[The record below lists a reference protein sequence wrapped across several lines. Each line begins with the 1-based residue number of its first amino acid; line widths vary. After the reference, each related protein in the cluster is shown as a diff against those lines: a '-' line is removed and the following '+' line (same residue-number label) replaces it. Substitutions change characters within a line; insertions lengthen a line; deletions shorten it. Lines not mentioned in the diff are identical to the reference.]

1 MRATLRASV
10 LFSLLVVNTLFWV
23 IPVYASVLIKLLT
36 PAGTRLRDGVSRI
49 AAWFAQHW
57 ALTNTWFGDHL
68 LNVRWEVRLPPGLT
82 PQGQYLVCA
91 NHQSWNDIY
100 VLMRSFG
107 RRAPFFKFFL
117 KQQLIWVPVLGL
129 AWWGLDYPFMKRYT
143 REQIERNPA
152 LRGRDLETTRRACA
166 KYARLPVAI
175 LNFLEGTRFT
185 PEKHDSQNSPYRHLL
200 KPRAGGLAFA
210 LSAMGDKLSSLLDV
224 TIVYPEGARSLWEFM
239 AGQVH
244 HVIVEVRS
252 LSVPA
257 ELCDGDYESDPAF
270 RERVQEWVAQLWAEK
285 DRRIDQLLAEGRARS
300 SASTSV
306 AA

>member
-1 MRATLRASV
+1 MLATLRAV
-10 LFSLLVVNTLFWV
+10 ALFILLVINTLFWV
-23 IPVYASVLIKLLT
+23 IPVYALVLLKLLT
-36 PAGTRLRDGVSRI
+36 PAGTRLRDAVSRMV
-49 AAWFAQHW
+49 AWFAQHW
-57 ALTNTWFGDHL
+57 AMTNTWFGDHL
-68 LNVRWEVRLPPGLT
+68 LNVRWDIRLPPSLT
-82 PQGQYLVCA
+82 PQGQYLICA

-185 PEKHDSQNSPYRHLL
+185 QEKHDLQGSPYRHLL

-210 LSAMGDKLSSLLDV
+210 LSAMGDKLSSMLDV
-224 TIVYPEGARSLWEFM
+224 TIVYPEGARSLWAFL

-244 HVIVEVRS
+244 YVIVEVRS
-252 LSVPA
+252 LAVPA
-257 ELCDGDYESDPAF
+257 EFCSGDYESDPVF
-270 RERVQEWVAQLWAEK
+270 RARVQEWVAQMWSEK
-285 DRRIDQLLAEGRARS
+285 DQRIDQLLAEHRDA
-300 SASTSV
+300 SA
-306 AA
+306 A